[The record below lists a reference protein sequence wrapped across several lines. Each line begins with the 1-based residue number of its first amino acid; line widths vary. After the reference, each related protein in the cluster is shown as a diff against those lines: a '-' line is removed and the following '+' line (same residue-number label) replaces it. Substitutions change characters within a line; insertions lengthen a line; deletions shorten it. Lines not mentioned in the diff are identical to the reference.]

1 MAEYE
6 TQVAFY
12 QRYNYGATADMRKE
26 LVDQMNRILD
36 DLYENRY
43 DELYH
48 QNAFREVKGKQIT
61 IPLDVLPKVFAN
73 HPMSELATNL
83 WINNQIMAKQQ
94 QELTEKV
101 KKQSRNKKDMLR
113 SEPSSKSTKSTN
125 DDDDMFTIGDMMNQ
139 YIS

>member
-1 MAEYE
+1 
-6 TQVAFY
+6 
-12 QRYNYGATADMRKE
+12 
-26 LVDQMNRILD
+26 
-36 DLYENRY
+36 
-43 DELYH
+43 
-48 QNAFREVKGKQIT
+48 
-61 IPLDVLPKVFAN
+61 
-73 HPMSELATNL
+73 MSELATNL